1 MFGLLLISSWN
12 IEVSTRDIFIHW
24 RLMYILHL
32 EDTHAQDESIRTLG
46 TGLGFWILISISIVS
61 DLELDPDSRFEVI
74 ADYMAEYI
82 PHKSWDFIGSWN
94 ADALRSGFVSID
106 FWRSPGFRLD
116 PGLGNLFTQSL
127 LPHLVHK
134 FWQFSRDPGPCYRA
148 V

>member
-12 IEVSTRDIFIHW
+12 IEVSTRDIFTHW
-24 RLMYILHL
+24 RLMYIFTFGGYTRWVHSDSRHRTRIRNLYFNIH
-32 EDTHAQDESIRTLG
+32 SIRLG
-46 TGLGFWILISISIVS
+46 IGPR
-61 DLELDPDSRFEVI
+61 LEVWSHCRLHGT
-74 ADYMAEYI
+74 I

-94 ADALRSGFVSID
+94 TDSLRSGFVSIEI
-106 FWRSPGFRLD
+106 WRSSGFGLD

-134 FWQFSRDPGPCYRA
+134 FWQFSRHPGPCYRA